1 MDKKIQQGLQWL
13 DKELK
18 KDQKEVEIQKKKMI
32 DEIKKID
39 KSELFVIKQEK
50 KVSIIDKLLKI
61 FGYGKK
67 G

>member
-1 MDKKIQQGLQWL
+1 MDKKIQQGLDWL
-13 DKELK
+13 DKEMK

-32 DEIKKID
+32 DEIKNLD
-39 KSELFVIKQEK
+39 KNKLFVQEQK
-50 KVSIIDKLLKI
+50 NKVSIIDKLLKI